1 MAYFTKVLKITEED
15 LEQVLSNR
23 WDKRVDANYY
33 GS

>member
-1 MAYFTKVLKITEED
+1 MAYFIKALKITEED

-23 WDKRVDANYY
+23 WDKWMDVNYY